1 MTAIDEIIKREVN
14 PFDLINLKPG
24 NFWGEHQDSE
34 LMVESIHQ
42 QEIAEIE
49 GLVDLVAKDHRSR
62 SMLLLGDSGS
72 GKSYLLGRLKSTL
85 NPKAFFAYIGPW
97 VDSDYIWRH
106 ILRYTVDSLIQIPE
120 GQQESQLILWLKSL
134 SAFTKRSLKQRIFND
149 GIWQLLQSDRQK
161 FIKHLKDTYDEQ
173 AGIYNPDI
181 FFGVLHDLTD
191 PELYPLACE
200 WLRGDDLSEESMQA
214 LKVKHCV
221 DTEDAAKNILANFG
235 KISTETQP
243 IILCFDNLDN
253 IPNLPDGFQDFQAL
267 FNVNTTIHNDHL
279 KNFIIIISIITN
291 TWKRNADRIQQAD
304 KARIDRAVRLKLITL
319 DQAEALWAYRLKPLH
334 HEANSQPTSPIYPL
348 NRQVLEQ
355 NFPGGKTLPRNAFIL
370 GRQEYHEYKLSLLN
384 TQKTDSIEF
393 VINTPSKQSP
403 TANSK
408 KIIIPITKKAD
419 SPQPRIIPRP
429 QPTRSER
436 IKAEFEL
443 LWQQEYQKV
452 QGKNT
457 KITLLPGSDLIQML
471 QEVLAA
477 LEVQEIKTKLIS
489 GKYANNSLSYQQ
501 PGKRERIGVVWTEES
516 HMNTFFNIMNACKTA
531 IQQNLCQTLYLIR
544 AGNLGNQQNVGN
556 QLYKQIF
563 TFTNH
568 RHIKPDLSSVH
579 YLATYH
585 SFVNSA
591 LAYELVLAGKTITL
605 QELQTLTRDCNILQK
620 CTLLQDFKI
629 VSQTGGGN
637 DNGNG
642 KHDLQLVKNL
652 MFNLV
657 KTQSFIG
664 LPTLIKET
672 KAKFSSVSESEIQ
685 HLIQELCQE
694 QKVEYFD
701 PKAKPQDQLVCLV
714 PNK

>member
-72 GKSYLLGRLKSTL
+72 GKSYLLGRIKSTL

-120 GQQESQLILWLKSL
+120 DQQESQLIMWLKSL

-161 FIKHLKDTYDEQ
+161 FIKHLKETYNQ

-191 PELYPLACE
+191 PEIYPLACE

-214 LKVKHCV
+214 LKIKHCI

-243 IILCFDNLDN
+243 IVLCFDNLDN

-267 FNVNTTIHNDHL
+267 FNVNTTIHNDNL
-279 KNFIIIISIITN
+279 KNFVIIISIITN

-304 KARIDRAVRLKLITL
+304 KARIDREVRLKLINL
-319 DQAEALWAYRLKPLH
+319 DQAEALWAYRLQYLH
-334 HEANSQPTSPIYPL
+334 HEVNYQPNSPIYPL
-348 NRQVLEQ
+348 KRQVLDQ

-370 GRQEYHEYKLSLLN
+370 GRQEYHKYKLTLLN
-384 TQKTDSIEF
+384 FPKTEPKF
-393 VINTPSKQSP
+393 VITYPLKQSK
-403 TANSK
+403 TANNK
-408 KIIIPITKKAD
+408 PIIKPIT
-419 SPQPRIIPRP
+419 QPPIISSLE
-429 QPTRSER
+429 PTISER

-443 LWQQEYQKV
+443 LWQQEYQKI
-452 QGKNT
+452 QRKNT
-457 KITLLPGSDLIQML
+457 KITLLAGPDLIQML

-477 LEVQEIKTKLIS
+477 LQVQGIKTKLIS
-489 GKYANNSLSYQQ
+489 GKYASYSLSYYQQ
-501 PGKRERIGVVWTEES
+501 PSKRERVGVVWTEELNMTS
-516 HMNTFFNIMNACKTA
+516 FFNAMNACQKA
-531 IQQNLCQTLYLIR
+531 VQQNLCQTLYLIR
-544 AGNLGNQQNVGN
+544 AANLGTAKLAGN
-556 QLYKQIF
+556 QLYTHIF
-563 TFTNH
+563 TNTNH
-568 RHIKPDLSSVH
+568 RHIKPDKSSVH

-585 SFVNSA
+585 SFVNSV
-591 LAYELVLAGKTITL
+591 LANELVLAGKTTTL
-605 QELQTLTRDCNILQK
+605 QELQTLTRECNILQK
-620 CTLLQDFKI
+620 CSLLQDLMI
-629 VSQTGGGN
+629 VSKTSEEK

-642 KHDLQLVKNL
+642 KHDLQPVKNF

-657 KTQSFIG
+657 KTQSFMG
-664 LPTLIKET
+664 VPTLIQ
-672 KAKFSSVSESEIQ
+672 KAGEQFSVVKESEIQ
-685 HLIQELCQE
+685 QLIKELCQE

-701 PKAKPQDQLVCLV
+701 PKAKPEDQLLCLV
-714 PNK
+714 PKK